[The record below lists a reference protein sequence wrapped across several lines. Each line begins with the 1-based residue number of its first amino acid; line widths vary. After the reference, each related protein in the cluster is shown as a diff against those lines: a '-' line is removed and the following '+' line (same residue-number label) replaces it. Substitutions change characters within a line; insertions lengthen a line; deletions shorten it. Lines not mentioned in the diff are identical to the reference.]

1 MLTEMHSY
9 WPLLWSWPVC
19 YSFQSKFGFLNSSHY
34 LVWSI
39 SLSSVLLQ
47 KKPVF
52 IHSSTPAVWTI
63 PPHLHNANKVTE
75 TWLYMDLFP
84 FWLPTVCFC
93 TGTWDGPA
101 GTQLKGS
108 LIKLP
113 VKYYHSA
120 PCPSTS
126 LWALVS
132 ISWWT
137 KVKAFLPYIRKN
149 SCNLLE
155 SNNPQ
160 DRQCSLPL
168 TLTVIKGTLENM
180 GLSFQQMTWKDN
192 SKRYWHPYSLIKAF
206 QTAVQS

>member
-9 WPLLWSWPVC
+9 CPLLWSRPVC

-39 SLSSVLLQ
+39 SFSSILLQ
-47 KKPVF
+47 KVPLF
-52 IHSSTPAVWTI
+52 IHNCTPAVWTI
-63 PPHLHNANKVTE
+63 SPHLPNTNKVTE

-93 TGTWDGPA
+93 TGTWDGQQ
-101 GTQLKGS
+101 GHCWVS

-113 VKYYHSA
+113 LEYYH
-120 PCPSTS
+120 CPLS
-126 LWALVS
+126 LYFSLVS

-137 KVKAFLPYIRKN
+137 KVKALLHYIRKN
-149 SCNLLE
+149 SGNLLE
-155 SNNPQ
+155 SNNPH
-160 DRQCSLPL
+160 DRQCLLPL

-180 GLSFQQMTWKDN
+180 SLSFQ
-192 SKRYWHPYSLIKAF
+192 
-206 QTAVQS
+206 